1 MSPHRWSLLAAVIA
15 SAMGVE
21 GLRAGSQGT
30 PPVSF
35 GRTLYP
41 IFENAQCR
49 GCHNDDGVASATRL
63 HFPDPNA
70 TPDEIEAFGLTLAAL
85 VDRADPARS
94 LLINKPTNNR
104 ERHTGGTRI
113 QPGSF
118 DEEALR
124 DWVRYLAG
132 VPDAAVTAARERLAA
147 ARAAT
152 TSGPLLRRLTHSQYN
167 NTVRDL
173 LGDFSR
179 PADRFPPEDFVNG
192 FKNQLRTQGVPPLLA
207 EAYSAAAE
215 KLVHTLAP
223 KGSVR

>member
-1 MSPHRWSLLAAVIA
+1 MSASRWSLLAIVIV

-21 GLRAGSQGT
+21 GLRAGRQAT
-30 PPVSF
+30 PTVSF

-94 LLINKPTNNR
+94 LLINKPTNR
-104 ERHTGGTRI
+104 ERHTGGVRI

-124 DWVRYLAG
+124 EWVRYLAG
-132 VPDAAVTAARERLAA
+132 VPDAAVTAARARLSAA
-147 ARAAT
+147 GAAT
-152 TSGPLLRRLTHSQYN
+152 ASRPPLRRLTHSQDN
-167 NTVRDL
+167 HTGRGLV
-173 LGDFSR
+173 GDFSR
-179 PADRFPPEDFVNG
+179 PPGRFSPQGFVHG
-192 FKNQLRTQGVPPLLA
+192 VKNQL
-207 EAYSAAAE
+207 
-215 KLVHTLAP
+215 
-223 KGSVR
+223 